1 MSSFPPKQ
9 WAVRYLCDM
18 DPMECTAREDKG
30 ISMEAF
36 LAVKP
41 AGGQEGS
48 FRFAL
53 SGPEKVKLGFNI
65 ENVLPSGLFAGMA
78 AVAKVVIADHV
89 QLMKNSVCTKWMDV
103 LELVRSQDIQI
114 LDGLGEDVS
123 EEFIHAMDCYKKD
136 VLQQTGSTDRAG
148 ISFQWLIGNKKG
160 ETEVLL
166 MAQVRHVV
174 YCCVLQYSKIQY
186 DTTFTVLR
194 ANICP
199 TPFRLCHALC
209 P

>member
-9 WAVRYLCDM
+9 WAVRYLRDM
-18 DPMECTAREDKG
+18 DAMECTAREDKG

-148 ISFQWLIGNKKG
+148 ISFRWLIGNKKG

-174 YCCVLQYSKIQY
+174 YCCVLQYSKVQ
-186 DTTFTVLR
+186 
-194 ANICP
+194 
-199 TPFRLCHALC
+199 
-209 P
+209 